1 MKQLKEY
8 IIEKLHISNYKKE
21 KEEEINLKIFTFK
34 NDFVNVDLKD
44 CNDDD
49 FNEVVNSVDGIYRIN
64 FEVNGYG
71 EFYGIINIHL
81 FNGIKINLNKSK
93 FIKGDYNFWL
103 DKLNNICDEYLG
115 GLKSFGWKDDLLN
128 ELKHKIK

>member
-1 MKQLKEY
+1 MKQLKKY

-21 KEEEINLKIFTFK
+21 KEEEINLKIFKFK

-49 FNEVVNSVDGIYRIN
+49 FNEVVNSEEGIYDIN

-71 EFYGIINIHL
+71 EFYGIINIPL
-81 FNGIKINLNKSK
+81 FGVP
-93 FIKGDYNFWL
+93 FILQYFPTFTITSSL
-103 DKLNNICDEYLG
+103 C
-115 GLKSFGWKDDLLN
+115 S
-128 ELKHKIK
+128 KIKSTKCFII